1 MHILGISV
9 SSSHSRRGNLF
20 NEKAIY
26 VTIFPPAVKLN
37 HQQVSFFFPQE
48 NEKDAIFKILAII
61 LHLGNVDFGKT
72 EVHVVFKTQWLV
84 PRGTVNFVFGESQCF
99 PQQSRGKHWDLRET
113 KFTVAKRPVIKWF
126 LIKQNKTKANF
137 EKCAETPAT
146 TSGHLQLHALI
157 MCNSGQH
164 FAGNSELFPVWRHSF
179 CNVARSWHLAGKSFI
194 VRCHVTMN

>member
-72 EVHVVFKTQWLV
+72 EVHVVFKTQ
-84 PRGTVNFVFGESQCF
+84 
-99 PQQSRGKHWDLRET
+99 
-113 KFTVAKRPVIKWF
+113 
-126 LIKQNKTKANF
+126 
-137 EKCAETPAT
+137 
-146 TSGHLQLHALI
+146 
-157 MCNSGQH
+157 
-164 FAGNSELFPVWRHSF
+164 
-179 CNVARSWHLAGKSFI
+179 
-194 VRCHVTMN
+194 